1 MVYSNVLAVITA
13 VAPESIRCR
22 VLPRRS
28 PVVSSHEAK
37 HELQNLSAVNHRG
50 HTSSTVTTQSCGDR
64 GSSVQPSQ
72 IVQSEEN
79 SKYTEQEPG
88 WKTVNYNKRKPRSH
102 TIVGTG
108 TLGAADVVCHLK
120 AVPSLSYYHVYNL
133 MPDTSGEELL
143 GYLKS
148 MF

>member
-1 MVYSNVLAVITA
+1 MQSTTS
-13 VAPESIRCR
+13 PK
-22 VLPRRS
+22 

-37 HELQNLSAVNHRG
+37 HELQNLSTVNHRG
-50 HTSSTVTTQSCGDR
+50 RTSSTVTTQSCRDR

-120 AVPSLSYYHVYNL
+120 AVPSLVILPCIQLDARYIRRR
-133 MPDTSGEELL
+133 TSRIPEEYVL
-143 GYLKS
+143 GSHLRAA
-148 MF
+148 